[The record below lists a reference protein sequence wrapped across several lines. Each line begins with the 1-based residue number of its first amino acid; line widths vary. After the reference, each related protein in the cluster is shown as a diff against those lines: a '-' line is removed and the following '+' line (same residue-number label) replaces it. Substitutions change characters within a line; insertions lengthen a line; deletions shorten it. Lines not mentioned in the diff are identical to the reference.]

1 MFLST
6 IVRRCSEVP
15 FCLLQIV
22 IPGSGHVGQIHL
34 STDDC
39 PEVDLKSGL
48 SQRGRTRRDCSQ
60 RRGRL
65 QKGFRTAT
73 QTIGSEGYSERE
85 SRDVMTG
92 AGVLLNLQGKKVN
105 PQRIERFQETA

>member
-1 MFLST
+1 VFFST

-15 FCLLQIV
+15 FCSLQIV
-22 IPGSGHVGQIHL
+22 IPGSGRVGQIHL

-60 RRGRL
+60 SRGRL
-65 QKGFRTAT
+65 GRFPYNHADDRFWRHEVFQDAGVAMWWL
-73 QTIGSEGYSERE
+73 ERE
-85 SRDVMTG
+85 FFTWLAEQKRV
-92 AGVLLNLQGKKVN
+92 
-105 PQRIERFQETA
+105 